1 MAQSSRLSLLFLFSI
16 ILSCDILRL
25 SDNSES
31 VYKLTREIYRPDPL
45 RLRIS
50 KDEFD
55 WELNSTLSLQDMPYT
70 CVPEC
75 SAGPWSIKR
84 AAAIHR
90 SSCPKWDE
98 YYAVKRKL
106 DADSDNARNAS
117 DSDTSTRD
125 RDIATIKALERKR
138 KKARLERRTTGKSAA
153 IDNRSS
159 PKAGPSYTSRDGSD
173 NIANSTSTPFQDSD
187 LPHAGPSHTTYEDS
201 DNLVNHEPDLV
212 NIDMGPIAT
221 NTSMNIDSIAPIITT
236 SNTSRNTSDQE
247 STPANTAGQ
256 RPQRTRRLP
265 ARYKDFLPEGITA
278 ILKTSLNSF
287 GLWREY
293 PHKPSYDPDG
303 EVRIEDLS
311 NLPGQSGL
319 DDDDGSQSEPDVAS
333 PLNPTQTLLTG
344 WQNNGNP
351 TKSNGEMNSL
361 AHIIQRPDFNIAEL
375 QGYSAQAA
383 NAKVTKADEDWDYNK
398 LKDSFQEA
406 SVDIEVPSGDK
417 NIPSKKFSIPGLLY
431 RTPLSVIRA
440 AFTSPLAKQFHYTPF
455 RLYQKF
461 PTSDSSQ
468 DKNSQDENSQNEN
481 SQNEKGQRV
490 YTDLYNSDAF
500 LREHSLVQRA
510 PTDDPECKCEK
521 VVAALMCWSDAT
533 LLANFGTAKLWP
545 VYMLFGNLS
554 KYIRALP
561 NSGAV
566 NHLAYI
572 PVIPDSIKHD
582 IETFYTKRKA
592 DIITHCNRELY
603 HAVWRH
609 LLDDDFIHAYRY
621 GVVIECFDGV
631 KRRIYPRFFTYSA
644 DYPEKVLLATIRDL
658 GSCPCPRCLCPKA
671 SLDQMGTRQDRTL
684 RTNNL
689 RTFLMG
695 KVKAA
700 REYIYRKGF
709 GIRSARVESLLKA
722 TSSVPTM
729 NAFVERLGNDFDVS
743 RMLVPD
749 FMHEFELGVWKAIFT
764 HLIRVLYARD
774 PNLVGLLDHRFR
786 QIPTFGFDTIRLF
799 SNNASEMKR
808 LAARDFEDLLQC
820 SIPVFEG
827 LIDDPA
833 HNKQIMTLL
842 YRAAE
847 WHALAKLRMHTEQT
861 LDYMETRTREFG
873 KIMRDFCAL
882 CKEGYDTYETGRE
895 QSARTRRASGKA
907 TKTNAP
913 ASSTSPRRKKLL
925 NLFTYKWHGMMDY
938 VWFIKWTGPTDSYST
953 QLGELAHRV
962 VKKLY
967 SLGNKKK
974 DPLQIGIH
982 TERRRAQAAMNQG
995 DSISSRFHVGKTN
1008 KARNDIRKY
1017 TSSGDPAAKHFWPK
1031 LQDHLLGR
1039 LMEREFDGDTHETF
1053 TDEDRK
1059 HICIKDR
1066 KLVEL
1071 QTLRVNYTTYNVRRD
1086 QDTINPR
1093 THADVMVLS
1102 PETEPGAH
1110 PYCTSRSGPREMIML
1125 WVRWLGIEPQARSG
1139 HQCARLPKVGF
1150 VDESD
1155 PFAFGFLDPAHVI
1168 RGCHLMPAFHDDR
1181 TNGLLQTTQP
1191 TIARKAGETDDW
1203 QLFYVR
1209 IFVDRDMF
1217 MRYFPGGGVG
1227 HLSNREFFQNSE
1239 QDDQDDELQVG
1250 DEDDELDDFPPETQS
1265 VSQALPSGGSLDSG
1279 SEESSSEDEQ
1289 TSLSNE
1295 SDEDKDES
1303 DEESEELDGL
1313 NDDDWKWDDG
1323 YGSA

>member
-153 IDNRSS
+153 IDN
-159 PKAGPSYTSRDGSD
+159 
-173 NIANSTSTPFQDSD
+173 
-187 LPHAGPSHTTYEDS
+187 
-201 DNLVNHEPDLV
+201 
-212 NIDMGPIAT
+212 
-221 NTSMNIDSIAPIITT
+221 
-236 SNTSRNTSDQE
+236 
-247 STPANTAGQ
+247 
-256 RPQRTRRLP
+256 
-265 ARYKDFLPEGITA
+265 
-278 ILKTSLNSF
+278 
-287 GLWREY
+287 
-293 PHKPSYDPDG
+293 
-303 EVRIEDLS
+303 
-311 NLPGQSGL
+311 SGL

-847 WHALAKLRMHTEQT
+847 WHALAKLRTHAEQT

-1110 PYCTSRSGPREMIML
+1110 PYWYARILRIFRVQVISIHPNASTSRSGPREMIVL
-1125 WVRWLGIEPQARSG
+1125 WVRWLGIEPQARTG

-1155 PFAFGFLDPAHVI
+1155 PFAFVFLDLAHVI
-1168 RGCHLMPAFHDDR
+1168 RGCHLMPAFHGDR

-1203 QLFYVR
+1203 QLFYVG